1 MNMRIARYLALGLGL
16 FLLAAVARESSVDVA
31 HLLSAVS
38 ASLFALAALAMVM
51 AAWSTRG

>member
-16 FLLAAVARESSVDVA
+16 FLLAALARGASVDIA
-31 HLLSAVS
+31 RLLSAIS
-38 ASLFALAALAMVM
+38 ASLVALAALAMAM

>member
-1 MNMRIARYLALGLGL
+1 MRIARYLALGLGL
-16 FLLAAVARESSVDVA
+16 FLLAAVARDSSVDVA
-31 HLLSAVS
+31 RLLSAVS

>member
-1 MNMRIARYLALGLGL
+1 MQITHYLALGLGL
-16 FLLAAVARESSVDVA
+16 FLLAALARDAAVDVA
-31 HLLSAVS
+31 RLLSAIS